1 MPSELL
7 IRARGWRQRSS
18 GIALAQKF
26 TPRMLLARRNCLK
39 ASLVTAGRLLTP
51 SGVMAIVGCQS
62 QSGTSDQT
70 GFGGSIMGTGY
81 TVRLGERDSAVS
93 VDGLAQQV
101 KTALVGVDVLMST
114 WRVDSE
120 ISLFNNRRDD
130 DWVPMA
136 PSTIDVMAHAS
147 AIAEQS
153 VGAFDVT
160 VGPLIDLWG
169 FGAGSGLPIG
179 AVPPARQIGKRLARV
194 GYEFIEVDV
203 GSGAVRKLNPLVQ
216 VDLSGI
222 AKGYAVDRAC
232 QALDAAGVASYLVEV
247 GGELRSRGR
256 KGNGEAWRVGIERP
270 TSSQA
275 REAMRVVNLQDA
287 AIATSGDY
295 RHFFTKGGLRYSHSM
310 DPRTGRPV
318 THELVSVS
326 VIAGSSMDADA
337 LSTTLMILGPDDAM
351 HFAGKHGV
359 AAHLVLKSGDAL
371 TEVYS
376 KGFERLLS

>member
-1 MPSELL
+1 MPSGLS

-26 TPRMLLARRNCLK
+26 LPRMLLARRNCLK
-39 ASLVTAGRLLTP
+39 ASLVTAGRLLMP
-51 SGVMAIVGCQS
+51 CGVMAIVGCQS
-62 QSGTSDQT
+62 QPDVSDQT

-101 KTALVGVDVLMST
+101 KTALAGVDVLMST

-120 ISLFNNRRDD
+120 ISLFNNRRDS

-147 AIAEQS
+147 TIAEQS
-153 VGAFDVT
+153 AGAFDVT

-169 FGAGSGLPIG
+169 FGAGSGSPVG
-179 AVPPARQIGKRLARV
+179 AVPPARQIGKRLASV
-194 GYEFIEVDV
+194 GYEYIEVDV
-203 GSGAVRKLNPLVQ
+203 GSGNVRKLNPLVQ

-232 QALDAAGVASYLVEV
+232 RALDAAGVASYLVEV

-256 KGNGEAWRVGIERP
+256 KSDKDAWRVGIERP
-270 TSSQA
+270 ASLQA

-295 RHFFTKGGLRYSHSM
+295 RHFFMEGGQRYSHSI
-310 DPRTGRPV
+310 DPRTGKPV

-326 VIAGSSMDADA
+326 VIAGTSMVADA
-337 LSTTLMILGPDDAM
+337 LSTTMMILGPDDAM
-351 HFAGKHGV
+351 HFADKHDV

-371 TEVYS
+371 TEIYS
-376 KGFERLLS
+376 KEFEQLVL